1 MKLFALFLVVIF
13 ALANYA
19 PTAESKKVTVYDA
32 LRPILKTKAKKH
44 VKSLVKDDRLAWG
57 VGLTNEQKAQIMDM
71 LAGKKSANRQ
81 SPEEP
86 CEQPACITSTALHDH
101 IHLAHHPLTVSLCHA
116 SVHPYP
122 CPEISCIG

>member
-1 MKLFALFLVVIF
+1 MKLLSLLLLVIIALSS
-13 ALANYA
+13 YA
-19 PTAESKKVTVYDA
+19 PAAESKKVTIYDA

-81 SPEEP
+81 NPEDKSDIVI
-86 CEQPACITSTALHDH
+86 CINGTALHGHTHTCSSPADH
-101 IHLAHHPLTVSLCHA
+101 L
-116 SVHPYP
+116 
-122 CPEISCIG
+122 SCS